1 MARALPALTGAT
13 GTEQYSLNIGIV
25 FAGQGSQSVGMLGE
39 LAAVWPE
46 VRQTFDIAS
55 EALGEDLW
63 SLSQTGPEA
72 RLNDT
77 RITQPALLAAGIA
90 VWRVWQQAGGP
101 APVAMAGHSLGEYT
115 ALVAA
120 DALDFTDAI
129 RLVARRGVLMQ
140 AAVPAGEGAMAA
152 LLGLEDAVV
161 AEICAAAA
169 GEQVVEPV
177 NFNAPGQVVIAGQ
190 AEAVERAM
198 AAAREAGARKAMLL
212 PVSVPS
218 HCGLMREAAAELAAA
233 LEEVEIRPPRVPVI
247 HNVDATT
254 RTEPAAIRQVL
265 AAQLHQP
272 VRWTQCMQQ
281 LIATPVSLLV
291 EAGPGRVLTGLAK
304 RIDRSVP
311 AVAVHDPATLTAALE
326 QTQEA
331 RA

>member
-1 MARALPALTGAT
+1 M
-13 GTEQYSLNIGIV
+13 NIGIV

-39 LAAVWPE
+39 LATVWPD

-77 RITQPALLAAGIA
+77 RVTQPVLLAAGIA
-90 VWRVWQQAGGP
+90 IWRVWQQAGGV

-120 DALDFTDAI
+120 EALDFADAI
-129 RLVARRGVLMQ
+129 RLVARRGALMQ
-140 AAVPAGEGAMAA
+140 AAVPSGEGSMAA

-161 AEICAAAA
+161 AEVCAAAA

-177 NFNAPGQVVIAGQ
+177 NFNAPGQVVIAGHT
-190 AEAVERAM
+190 AAVERAM
-198 AAAREAGARKAMLL
+198 AAAREAGARKAVVL

-218 HCGLMREAAAELAAA
+218 HCALMHGAAAELAEA
-233 LEEVEIRPPRVPVI
+233 LERVEIRPPRVPVI
-247 HNVDATT
+247 HNVDAAT
-254 RTEPAAIRQVL
+254 RTEPAAIRQAL
-265 AAQLHQP
+265 TAQLHRP
-272 VRWTQCMQQ
+272 VRWTECMQQ
-281 LIATPVSLLV
+281 LIAMPVSRVV
-291 EAGPGRVLTGLAK
+291 EASPGRVLTGLAK
-304 RIDRSVP
+304 RIDRTVP
-311 AVAVHDPATLTAALE
+311 AAAVYDPATLSAALE

-331 RA
+331 DS